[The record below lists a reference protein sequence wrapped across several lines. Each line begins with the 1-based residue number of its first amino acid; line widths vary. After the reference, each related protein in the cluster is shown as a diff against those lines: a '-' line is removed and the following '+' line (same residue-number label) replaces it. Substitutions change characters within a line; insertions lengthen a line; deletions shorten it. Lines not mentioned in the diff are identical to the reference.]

1 MNWRQEK
8 DLLGLCSEQDSGGGM
23 IGFEKFAENYIGTL
37 EEKNYIINIAG
48 ILRIRNNSHSTRV
61 YSLDWYNS
69 LQELIDET
77 YTNKP
82 C

>member
-37 EEKNYIINIAG
+37 EEKII
-48 ILRIRNNSHSTRV
+48 
-61 YSLDWYNS
+61 
-69 LQELIDET
+69 
-77 YTNKP
+77 
-82 C
+82 